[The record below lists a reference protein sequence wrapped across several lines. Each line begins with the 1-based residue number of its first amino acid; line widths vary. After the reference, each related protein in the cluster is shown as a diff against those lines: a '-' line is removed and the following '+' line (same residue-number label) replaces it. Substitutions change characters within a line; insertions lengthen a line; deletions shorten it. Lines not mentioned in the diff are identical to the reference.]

1 MYFFFLFFLQRH
13 QRKINDLESKQRQIQ
28 SSIRHLRTL
37 KQELTSINKEAQFHN
52 DKIHAF
58 LSAFIP
64 DYRLVNDPTDG
75 NDYILENNE
84 NKKKNTNEKDLVDKD
99 KTTTTSKNDERI
111 PKVQIEFKY
120 ENDTSVKQEEKLPI
134 PLVTYEWSDNA
145 EKLANNYPTYL
156 PRLGNQTRI
165 IFLMNKL
172 GIYVHRK

>member
-1 MYFFFLFFLQRH
+1 MQQY
-13 QRKINDLESKQRQIQ
+13 
-28 SSIRHLRTL
+28 
-37 KQELTSINKEAQFHN
+37 
-52 DKIHAF
+52 
-58 LSAFIP
+58 
-64 DYRLVNDPTDG
+64 
-75 NDYILENNE
+75 
-84 NKKKNTNEKDLVDKD
+84 EKDLVDKD

-172 GIYVHRK
+172 GTYVHRK